1 MTAMLTVLR
10 RRAAFVVASALL
22 MLTMAV
28 PAYAQTNPFSGA
40 GAEIDTWVGYGLA
53 AGAIGA
59 IILAAVGVGKAVFR
73 RLAG

>member
-1 MTAMLTVLR
+1 MALLHTLK
-10 RRAAFVVASALL
+10 RRASFFIASALL
-22 MLTMAV
+22 MLTLAV
-28 PAYAQTNPFSGA
+28 PAYAQNPFTGA